1 MVDVDGD
8 RLFAK
13 YYDGRKKP
21 EQIANEALLYKKT
34 KNVAAKSEG
43 RLFMYLLYLICLLCS
58 FMLIYV

>member
-13 YYDGRKKP
+13 YYDGRKKL
-21 EQIANEALLYKKT
+21 EQITFEALLYKKT

-43 RLFMYLLYLICLLCS
+43 RLFMYL
-58 FMLIYV
+58 